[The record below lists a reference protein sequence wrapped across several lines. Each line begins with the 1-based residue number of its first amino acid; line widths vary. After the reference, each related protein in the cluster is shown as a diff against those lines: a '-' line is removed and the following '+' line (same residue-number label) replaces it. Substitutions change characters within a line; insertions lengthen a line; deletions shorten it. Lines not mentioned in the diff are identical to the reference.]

1 MTRTLRALS
10 ALLSYPTAEMK
21 AAAGEIGQAFRE
33 EGLLPDDA
41 LRALGPLLAGIEAAS
56 LMDLEERYVALF
68 DRSRTLSLNLFEH
81 LHGESRDRGGAMV
94 DLLAMYRAGGYEPAG
109 ADLPDH
115 LPILLEFLS
124 TRPLGEA
131 RATLA
136 EAAHILEAL
145 RIRLARRDA
154 GYAALLGAVLAV
166 AASRGDRAAAA
177 ALAAAPDDDPDDLA
191 ALDAVWEE
199 AAVTF
204 GPDPSAGCPVSRELL
219 ARMDLPKQQP
229 PAWAGAAE

>member
-21 AAAGEIGQAFRE
+21 AAVWEIGEAIHV

-41 LRALGPLLAGIEAAS
+41 LAGIGGLLAEIEATPLLE
-56 LMDLEERYVALF
+56 LEERYVALF

-94 DLLAMYRAGGYEPAG
+94 DLLEMYRAGGFEPVG
-109 ADLPDH
+109 PELPDH

-136 EAAHILEAL
+136 EAAHIIEAL
-145 RIRLARRDA
+145 KIRLERRDA
-154 GYAALLGAVLAV
+154 DYASVLGATLALS
-166 AASRGDRAAAA
+166 AERGDRQAVA
-177 ALAAAPDDDPDDLA
+177 ALAAEPDDDPNDLE

-199 AAVTF
+199 AAVAF
-204 GPDPSAGCPVSRELL
+204 GPDPNAGCPVSRDLL
-219 ARMDLPKQQP
+219 ANMDIPQQQP
-229 PAWAGAAE
+229 PAWTGAAE